1 MSYGKKLNELDRQV
15 DRFGVD
21 DDFCKELYVLA
32 SKISEKF
39 TIGNDILR
47 ECIDRFQE
55 RKTLFMELMRACRS
69 HLEKYSQL
77 VTNNDGTTSGDSHH
91 SS

>member
-1 MSYGKKLNELDRQV
+1 MSYGKKLNELERQV

-21 DDFCKELYVLA
+21 DDFYRELCTLA

-39 TIGNDILR
+39 PIGNDEIKQ
-47 ECIDRFQE
+47 RFQE
-55 RKTLFMELMRACRS
+55 RDFVRLMNVCRS
-69 HLEKYSQL
+69 HLEKYIHII
-77 VTNNDGTTSGDSHH
+77 NNDDTTSSYSHH